1 MQQELIKIKQKIDS
15 IKQELLSIGEMRPGS
30 LTLQYRDLKQKQG
43 AYYQISYT
51 LNMKSRTDYVRKEFI
66 YDLRQQIKNYRKFKR
81 LTKLWTDLAI
91 KYSKFKIDFETK
103 KM

>member
-1 MQQELIKIKQKIDS
+1 MQQELIKIKQKINS

-91 KYSKFKIDFETK
+91 KYSKLKIDFETK